1 MKKILI
7 SCVLLLCLV
16 SCNNQARSIS
26 FIGHKVLNISLEEQY
41 NCDYLLDKV
50 DSKKLL
56 NFVENNVTSNN
67 KNKDL
72 KTIIKRSKT
81 IFISLGI
88 YDIMKNVSL
97 VDGELVL
104 KYYDSVNELFELNLV
119 HIIDEIRSINS
130 KVNLNILSTY
140 VVYINDGSTFYK
152 EYSLAVYRY
161 NKTIENICNENSC
174 KYVDI
179 TFLSDYIMQYNTIS
193 EYCQDR
199 FFELIKKY
207 E

>member
-7 SCVLLLCLV
+7 SLVLLFCLV
-16 SCNNQARSIS
+16 SCKSQAKTIS
-26 FIGHKVLNISLEEQY
+26 FIGHKILNITLDEKY

-56 NFVENNVTSNN
+56 NFVENNVTSNS
-67 KNKDL
+67 KTKDL
-72 KTIIKRSKT
+72 KTIIKKSKT
-81 IFISLGI
+81 IFISIGI

-97 VDGELVL
+97 VDGELTF

-119 HIIDEIRSINS
+119 NIIDEIRDINS
-130 KVNLNILSTY
+130 NVNLNVLSTY
-140 VVYINDGSTFYK
+140 VVYLNDNSTFYK

-161 NKTIENICNENSC
+161 NKTIEEVCKENNC
-174 KYVDI
+174 QYIDI
-179 TFLSDYIMQYNTIS
+179 SFLSDYVYQYNTIS
-193 EYCQDR
+193 EYSQDE
-199 FFELIKKY
+199 FLELIKKY